1 MIDYI
6 VHNGNIEDNSVLME
20 EPFKSAGAITVL
32 FKDDM
37 NTATALMKVV
47 ADIRKNSEEIA

>member
-1 MIDYI
+1 
-6 VHNGNIEDNSVLME
+6 ME